1 MPSSRRFVQ
10 ARECVPLA
18 LGALLERQPL
28 TPAKIAFAWQMAVGP
43 ALARQTSVRAE
54 GSVLRVQ
61 SRDRDARWCREIE
74 RSRPVIIER
83 LRAYL
88 GNHVVS
94 ELICESP
101 SSSVPSVLPREN
113 SSAR

>member
-1 MPSSRRFVQ
+1 MAPSRRFVQ
-10 ARECVPLA
+10 ARECVPVA

-43 ALARQTSVRAE
+43 ALARQTSVRAD
-54 GSVLRVQ
+54 GGVLRVQ
-61 SRDRDARWCREIE
+61 SRDARWSREIE
-74 RSRPVIIER
+74 RSRAVIIER
-83 LRAYL
+83 LRAFL

-101 SSSVPSVLPREN
+101 SSSAPSALRREN
-113 SSAR
+113 FSAR

>member
-28 TPAKIAFAWQMAVGP
+28 TPAKIAFAWHMAVGP
-43 ALARQTSVRAE
+43 ALARQTSVRAD
-54 GSVLRVQ
+54 GGVLRVQ
-61 SRDRDARWCREIE
+61 GRDARWSREIE
-74 RSRPVIIER
+74 RSRVVIIER
-83 LRAYL
+83 LRALL
-88 GNHVVS
+88 GDNVVS
-94 ELICESP
+94 ELICENP
-101 SSSVPSVLPREN
+101 SSSAPSAFPPEN

>member
-1 MPSSRRFVQ
+1 MAPSRRFVQ

-28 TPAKIAFAWQMAVGP
+28 TPAKIAFAWQTAVGP
-43 ALARQTSVRAE
+43 ALARQTSVRAD

-61 SRDRDARWCREIE
+61 SLDARWCREIE
-74 RSRPVIIER
+74 RSRTVIVER
-83 LRAYL
+83 LRTLL
-88 GNHVVS
+88 GSHVVS
-94 ELICESP
+94 ELICENP
-101 SSSVPSVLPREN
+101 SSSAPSGLQREN